1 MDNTLLR
8 VKNLSLGLN
17 NPKNEKLLIDNVSF
31 DIKKNEIVSIIGESG
46 SGKTLTA
53 MSILGLLDKALFN
66 ISGQIIFNKINLLS
80 VNEAKI
86 QKIRSHNISIVFQ
99 NPMSSL
105 NPTMK
110 LGKQIYEVFHS
121 HIDLNYNSVNKRIKE
136 LIKKVKLDGVKN
148 IFEKYPHEI
157 SGGQMQR
164 FMLVMALASSPKLL
178 IADEPT
184 TALDVTVQKEI
195 IEILKSLQKTE
206 NLSILL
212 ISHNIGLVKNIS
224 DKIIVMKEGKLIEN
238 NHTQLILQSPK
249 KKYTKGLLSI
259 NINNKKR
266 VKKLNTLQNF
276 EKEIQ
281 NNNISKRTR
290 NNRLKLLYEKEP
302 LMIVRNV
309 SKYYSHFVNFRK
321 KVNFKALK
329 NINIKLYEGETL
341 GIIGESGSGKTTLS
355 EVIMKIKKYEFGN
368 IFYKNKNINKFNKT
382 EMLNYRKEV
391 QIVFQDPYS
400 SLNPLFNVKEIIAEP
415 IKCHNIFEKK
425 SEIDKKCKELIND
438 VKIGQSY
445 LNKYPHELSGGQR
458 QRVAIARAISINPKI
473 LILDESVSALDVSI
487 QASILNLLTEI
498 KEKYNLSYIF
508 ISHDL
513 SVVKHMSDKIAVFL
527 NGKIVEYADADL
539 LFKGPKKE
547 YTKALLRSAIN

>member
-86 QKIRSHNISIVFQ
+86 RKIRSHNISIVFQ

-148 IFEKYPHEI
+148 LFEKYPHEI

-224 DKIIVMKEGKLIEN
+224 NKIIVMKEGKLIEN

-309 SKYYSHFVNFRK
+309 SKYYSRFVNFRK

-539 LFKGPKKE
+539 LFKDPKKE

>member
-1 MDNTLLR
+1 MDNTVLR

-148 IFEKYPHEI
+148 LFEKYPHEI

-224 DKIIVMKEGKLIEN
+224 NKIIVMKEGKLIEN

-309 SKYYSHFVNFRK
+309 SKYYSRFVNFRK

-355 EVIMKIKKYEFGN
+355 EVIMKIKKYKFGN

-527 NGKIVEYADADL
+527 NGKKVEYADADL
-539 LFKGPKKE
+539 LFKDPKKE